1 MAQNAGP
8 PYTPPLHASTTGGTR
23 HHKFMHHRL
32 EDRGHDTVVRVGH
45 VDRIWSD
52 FYHHALTAPW
62 SRFFYGS
69 LLLYVGVNI
78 VFALLYMLDGAGVS
92 GAHAGSFADYFFF
105 SVQTLSTV
113 GYGAMTPVSRTAN
126 LIATV
131 EVLGGMMINAL
142 ATGLVFARFSR
153 PRARIMF
160 SQQALILTE
169 DNQLHLDIRIANCR
183 RSPILSVDV
192 EFALARLIRTPAGR
206 VVRQFDPLPLQQ
218 SHIPVLRFACTPT
231 HVITEH
237 SPLHGLTEHDL
248 SAQEAEIII
257 SLTGTDEA
265 SGQTVFARSAYGFDR
280 MLYNHRFVDIIN
292 AGPDGRITVDY
303 TRFDH
308 TEAPQAENTAT
319 PGDMAEQPAGR

>member
-1 MAQNAGP
+1 MARTAGP
-8 PYTPPLHASTTGGTR
+8 IPPSPPDSTDPLSRQTR
-23 HHKFMHHRL
+23 HPHHV
-32 EDRGHDTVVRVGH
+32 EDHGHDRIVRVGQ

-62 SRFFYGS
+62 STFFWGS
-69 LLLYVGVNI
+69 LLVYVVVNLI
-78 VFALLYMLDGAGVS
+78 FALLYMVDGDGVR
-92 GAHAGSFADYFFF
+92 GAQADSFADFFFF

-113 GYGAMTPVSRTAN
+113 GYGGMVPVSRTAN
-126 LIATV
+126 LIATF

-142 ATGLVFARFSR
+142 ATGLIFARFSR
-153 PRARIMF
+153 PRARVMF
-160 SQQALILTE
+160 SDKALILLE
-169 DNQLHLDIRIANCR
+169 NGQMHLDIRIANCR

-192 EFALARLIRTPAGR
+192 EFALARLIRMPTGR
-206 VVRQFDPLPLQQ
+206 VVRQFDPLVLQQ
-218 SHIPVLRFACTPT
+218 SHVPVLRFACMPT
-231 HVITEH
+231 HIINTQ
-237 SPLHGLTEHDL
+237 SPLHGLSEADL
-248 SAQEAEIII
+248 AAQEAEVIV

-308 TEAPQAENTAT
+308 TESPQDENAIRAEYLS
-319 PGDMAEQPAGR
+319 DQPD

>member
-1 MAQNAGP
+1 MAQHAAP
-8 PYTPPLHASTTGGTR
+8 DPAPRPARPTPPASGPANV
-23 HHKFMHHRL
+23 HRL
-32 EDRGHDTVVRVGH
+32 EDNGHDTIVRVGQ

-62 SRFFYGS
+62 STFFYGS
-69 LLLYVGVNI
+69 LLVYVGINLL
-78 VFALLYMLDGAGVS
+78 FALLYMADSNGIS
-92 GAHAGSFADYFFF
+92 GTHPHSFADFFFF

-113 GYGAMTPVSRTAN
+113 GYGGMIPTSHTAN

-142 ATGLVFARFSR
+142 ATGLIFARFSR
-153 PRARIMF
+153 PRARVMF
-160 SQQALILTE
+160 SDKALILHE
-169 DNQLHLDIRIANCR
+169 NNQLHLDIRIANCR

-218 SHIPVLRFACTPT
+218 AHVPVLRFACTPT
-231 HVITEH
+231 HVIDEN
-237 SPLHGLTEHDL
+237 SPLYGMTEADL
-248 SAQEAEIII
+248 SAQEAEIIV

-303 TRFDH
+303 TRFDQ
-308 TEAPQAENTAT
+308 TESPQDATADVAEYLA
-319 PGDMAEQPAGR
+319 DQPD

>member
-1 MAQNAGP
+1 MAQDAGP
-8 PYTPPLHASTTGGTR
+8 QTPPRPGPSAGDRSPALH
-23 HHKFMHHRL
+23 KV
-32 EDRGHDTVVRVGH
+32 EDQGHDTIVRVGQ

-62 SRFFYGS
+62 RTFFYCS
-69 LLLYVGVNI
+69 LLVYVGVNLL
-78 VFALLYMLDGAGVS
+78 FALLAMADSQGIKGADP
-92 GAHAGSFADYFFF
+92 HSFADFFFF

-113 GYGAMTPVSRTAN
+113 GYGGMVPVSRTAN

-142 ATGLVFARFSR
+142 ATGLIFARFSR
-153 PRARIMF
+153 PRARVMF
-160 SQQALILTE
+160 SDKALILSE
-169 DNQLHLDIRIANCR
+169 NGQLHLDIRIANCR

-192 EFALARLIRTPAGR
+192 EFALARLIHTPSGR
-206 VVRQFDPLPLQQ
+206 VVRQFDPLTLQQ
-218 SHIPVLRFACTPT
+218 SHVPVLRFACTPT
-231 HVITEH
+231 HVIDAR
-237 SPLHGLTEHDL
+237 SPLDGLTEKDL
-248 SAQEAEIII
+248 AAEEAEIIV

-303 TRFDH
+303 TRFDQ
-308 TEAPQAENTAT
+308 TESPLDENAEV
-319 PGDMAEQPAGR
+319 AEYLADQPD

>member
-1 MAQNAGP
+1 MAQHAAP
-8 PYTPPLHASTTGGTR
+8 DRTARPTRPTPPPSGAANT
-23 HHKFMHHRL
+23 HRL
-32 EDRGHDTVVRVGH
+32 EDNGHDTIIRVGQ

-62 SRFFYGS
+62 STFFYGS
-69 LLLYVGVNI
+69 LLVYVGINLL
-78 VFALLYMLDGAGVS
+78 FALLYMADSDGIS
-92 GAHAGSFADYFFF
+92 GTHPHSFADFFFF

-113 GYGAMTPVSRTAN
+113 GYGGMIPISRTAN

-142 ATGLVFARFSR
+142 ATGLIFARFSR
-153 PRARIMF
+153 PRARVMF
-160 SQQALILTE
+160 SDKALILRE
-169 DNQLHLDIRIANCR
+169 NNQLHLDIRIANCR

-206 VVRQFDPLPLQQ
+206 VVRQFDPLTLQQ
-218 SHIPVLRFACTPT
+218 AHVPVLRFACTPT
-231 HVITEH
+231 HVIDED
-237 SPLHGLTEHDL
+237 SPLYGMTEADL
-248 SAQEAEIII
+248 SAQEAEIIV

-303 TRFDH
+303 TRFDQ
-308 TEAPQAENTAT
+308 TESPQDATADVAEYLA
-319 PGDMAEQPAGR
+319 DQPD

>member
-1 MAQNAGP
+1 MAQNAAPPHTPHRPAPGP
-8 PYTPPLHASTTGGTR
+8 LSAR
-23 HHKFMHHRL
+23 AHRL
-32 EDRGHDTVVRVGH
+32 EDRGHDAIIRVGQ

-62 SRFFYGS
+62 RTFFYGS
-69 LLLYVGVNI
+69 LVLYVGVNLI
-78 VFALLYMLDGAGVS
+78 FALLYMADGAGIS
-92 GAHAGSFADYFFF
+92 GAHPGSFADYFFF

-113 GYGAMTPVSRTAN
+113 GYGGMTPISRTAN

-142 ATGLVFARFSR
+142 ATGLIFARFSR
-153 PRARIMF
+153 PRARVMF
-160 SQQALILTE
+160 SGKVLILAE
-169 DNQLHLDIRIANCR
+169 GNQLHLDIRIANCR

-192 EFALARLIRTPAGR
+192 EFALARLIRTPTGR

-218 SHIPVLRFACTPT
+218 AHIPVLRFACTPS
-231 HVITEH
+231 HVINEQ
-237 SPLHGLTEHDL
+237 SPLYGLTEHDL
-248 SAQEAEIII
+248 SAEEAEIIV

-265 SGQTVFARSAYGFDR
+265 SGQSVFARSAYGFDR

-303 TRFDH
+303 SRFDQ
-308 TEAPQAENTAT
+308 TESPPDERARTADAMVDL
-319 PGDMAEQPAGR
+319 PD

>member
-1 MAQNAGP
+1 MAQHAAP
-8 PYTPPLHASTTGGTR
+8 DRTARSTRPTPPPSGAANT
-23 HHKFMHHRL
+23 HRL
-32 EDRGHDTVVRVGH
+32 EDNGHDTIIRVGQ

-62 SRFFYGS
+62 STFFYGS
-69 LLLYVGVNI
+69 LLVYVGINLL
-78 VFALLYMLDGAGVS
+78 FALLYMADSDGIS
-92 GAHAGSFADYFFF
+92 GTHPHSFADFFFF

-113 GYGAMTPVSRTAN
+113 GYGGMIPISRTAN

-142 ATGLVFARFSR
+142 ATGLIFARFSR
-153 PRARIMF
+153 PRARVMF
-160 SQQALILTE
+160 SDKALILRE
-169 DNQLHLDIRIANCR
+169 NNQLHLDIRIANCR

-206 VVRQFDPLPLQQ
+206 VVRQFDPLTLQQ
-218 SHIPVLRFACTPT
+218 AHVPVLRFACTPT
-231 HVITEH
+231 HVIDED
-237 SPLHGLTEHDL
+237 SPLYGMTEADL
-248 SAQEAEIII
+248 SAQEAEIIV

-303 TRFDH
+303 TRFDQ
-308 TEAPQAENTAT
+308 TESPQDATADVAEYLA
-319 PGDMAEQPAGR
+319 DQPD